1 MEWNSKVISELWDDG
16 LLRSEDCT
24 LEECQ
29 DFHKRVERREPLPD
43 DVWQIG
49 DTARFVRLKDGAPWP
64 RRDPAAFA
72 VKADLAAQKYSENG
86 AVLRGADGSLA
97 GYFVSAVYSQLNKG

>member
-24 LEECQ
+24 FEECQ

-49 DTARFVRLKDGAPWP
+49 DTARFVRLKDGAPCHEEIQQLLQLKQIWLLKSI
-64 RRDPAAFA
+64 RRM
-72 VKADLAAQKYSENG
+72 
-86 AVLRGADGSLA
+86 VLFFVVLTVLSLVIS
-97 GYFVSAVYSQLNKG
+97 FLLLILN